1 MSAINRSSSPHELFH
16 DGNAEKCLLKRAFEI
31 VREEQNKGEEDF
43 ISIMDVLQC
52 FQKEEIEKKEDK
64 ISLSWCAIC
73 MIRQKKDEI
82 EFTDKEV
89 ESLTDN
95 IMKKLKI
102 YLEKN

>member
-16 DGNAEKCLLKRAFEI
+16 DGNAEKCLFKRAFEI

-64 ISLSWCAIC
+64 ISLSWCAIR
-73 MIRQKKDEI
+73 MIRQKKTRLNLRI
-82 EFTDKEV
+82 
-89 ESLTDN
+89 
-95 IMKKLKI
+95 KK
-102 YLEKN
+102 